1 MKTFSQ
7 AGNLKKDD
15 RTHTE
20 EKPFK
25 CLKCDKSISK
35 SDHLEKHEQTHTID
49 KPFKCILAIEMC
61 GIEVCL

>member
-1 MKTFSQ
+1 MKLERTHTGERPFKSSKCMKTFSQ

-35 SDHLEKHEQTHTID
+35 SDHLEKNEQIT
-49 KPFKCILAIEMC
+49 L
-61 GIEVCL
+61 